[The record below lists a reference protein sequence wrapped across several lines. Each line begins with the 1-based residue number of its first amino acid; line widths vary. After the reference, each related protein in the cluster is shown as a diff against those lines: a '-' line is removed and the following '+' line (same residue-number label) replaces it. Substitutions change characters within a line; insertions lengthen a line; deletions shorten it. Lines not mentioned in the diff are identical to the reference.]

1 MRFSFAFF
9 VVGELIADITPI
21 VVAFMDENAR
31 ELKASREIKEAK
43 GRKVGDIVKIPLGDG
58 THTYAHAL
66 QEASFAVY
74 NCRVADELAVERV
87 VNRPVLFFVAVMHHA
102 VRKGRWPIIGHSPLD
117 DHLRRPPTFIQ
128 DPLNKNSFSI
138 YENGQIKPSTREQC
152 VGLERM
158 AVWEPEHVEE
168 RIRDQ
173 YAGRNNKW
181 VELLKMR

>member
-1 MRFSFAFF
+1 MKS
-9 VVGELIADITPI
+9 
-21 VVAFMDENAR
+21 
-31 ELKASREIKEAK
+31 KK
-43 GRKVGDIVKIPLGDG
+43 RKVGDLVKIPLGDG
-58 THTYAHAL
+58 MHTYAHVL

-74 NCRVADELAVERV
+74 DCRVADELAVEQV
-87 VNRPVLFFVAVMHHA
+87 VGRPVLFFVAVMDHA
-102 VRKGRWPIIGHSPLD
+102 LKKGRWTIVGHSPLD
-117 DHLRRPPTFIQ
+117 DRLRRPPTFIQ

-173 YAGRNNKW
+173 YAGHNNKW